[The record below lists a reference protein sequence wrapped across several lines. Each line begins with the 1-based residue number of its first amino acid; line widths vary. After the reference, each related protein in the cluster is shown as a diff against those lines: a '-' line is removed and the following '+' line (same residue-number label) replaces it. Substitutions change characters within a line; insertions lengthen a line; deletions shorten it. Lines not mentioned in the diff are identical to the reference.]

1 MELLY
6 SQMDENNNYWW
17 EYIVGADCIAKTK
30 RYEKH
35 EEYIV
40 DSDYAIRTGEE
51 WISRGVCFKP
61 TSFEEYAAKRF

>member
-1 MELLY
+1 M
-6 SQMDENNNYWW
+6 
-17 EYIVGADCIAKTK
+17 GADCIAKTK

-51 WISRGVCFKP
+51 APRGAGAVAGVK
-61 TSFEEYAAKRF
+61 